1 MHGRSNSDWT
11 MGDNQL
17 GSVKEVLEGD
27 GAEIARLIRIT
38 NEAKRDLA
46 V

>member
-1 MHGRSNSDWT
+1 

-17 GSVKEVLEGD
+17 ASVKEVLEGD
-27 GAEIARLIRIT
+27 DAEIKRLVRIT